1 MRFKAVS
8 RLSGCALLLLAV
20 AGATAQDYP
29 TKQISMA
36 VPFAA
41 GGPTDTLARNLAVVM
56 SQQLKQQVVIEN
68 VTGAGG
74 TIAANRVAKAKPD
87 GYSLLIAHIGMAT
100 APALYRKLPYN
111 PLTDYEY
118 IGQVADVPM
127 TLIAKTG
134 LPPDNLTEL
143 IAYVKK
149 NKDKLNLGNAGL
161 GAASHLCGLLFMSRL
176 EADIT
181 TIPYNGTAPAMTAL
195 MGGQIDLMCDQTTNT
210 TAQIKSG
217 RVKVYGT
224 TTKTRVPS
232 LSMVPTMAEQ
242 GMKDF
247 EVSVW
252 HGVYAPKGTPKPVV
266 EKLVAA
272 LQASVQDATFKSRIA
287 ELGTQ
292 AVSKDKATPES
303 LAKHLKAEIAKWDP
317 IIKKAGV
324 YAD

>member
-1 MRFKAVS
+1 MMFRMAVGVS
-8 RLSGCALLLLAV
+8 SLLMMV
-20 AGATAQDYP
+20 ASAYAQDYP
-29 TKQISMA
+29 NKQISLA

-41 GGPTDTLARNLAVVM
+41 GGPTDTLARNLAVALTPL
-56 SQQLKQQVVIEN
+56 LKQQVVIEN
-68 VTGAGG
+68 IAGAGG
-74 TIAANRVAKAKPD
+74 TIASNRVAKAKPD
-87 GYSLLIAHIGMAT
+87 GYSLLLHHIGMST
-100 APALYRKLPYN
+100 APALYRKLSFN

-127 TLIAKTG
+127 TVIAKTG

-149 NKDKLNLGNAGL
+149 NKEKLNLGNAGL
-161 GAASHLCGLLFMSRL
+161 GAASHLCGLLFMSRI

-210 TAQIKSG
+210 TQQIKSG
-217 RVKVYGT
+217 RVKVYGVT
-224 TTKTRVPS
+224 TAQRIPS

-242 GMKDF
+242 GMKGF

-252 HGVYAPKGTPKPVV
+252 HGVYAPKGTPKPVID
-266 EKLVAA
+266 KLVAA
-272 LQASVQDATFKSRIA
+272 LQTAVQDAQFKSRIG
-287 ELGTQ
+287 ELGAQ
-292 AVSKDKATPES
+292 AVSKDKATPEA

>member
-1 MRFKAVS
+1 MISRILAGVS
-8 RLSGCALLLLAV
+8 SLLVVV
-20 AGATAQDYP
+20 ASAWAQEYP
-29 TKQISMA
+29 TKQISLA

-41 GGPTDTLARNLAVVM
+41 GGPTDTLARNLAATM
-56 SQQLKQQVVIEN
+56 TPLLKQQVVIEN
-68 VTGAGG
+68 VAGAGG
-74 TIAANRVAKAKPD
+74 TIGANRVAKAKPD
-87 GYSLLIAHIGMAT
+87 GYSLLLHHIGMST
-100 APALYRKLPYN
+100 APALYRKLPFN
-111 PLTDYEY
+111 PLTDYEF

-127 TLIAKTG
+127 TVIAKTG

-149 NKDKLNLGNAGL
+149 NKEKLNLGNAGL
-161 GAASHLCGLLFMSRL
+161 GAASHLCGLLFMSRI

-210 TAQIKSG
+210 TQQIKSG
-217 RVKVYGT
+217 RVKVYGVT
-224 TTKTRVPS
+224 TAQRIPS

-242 GMKDF
+242 GLKGF

-252 HGVYAPKGTPKPVV
+252 HGIYAPKGTPKPVV
-266 EKLVAA
+266 DKLVAA
-272 LQASVQDATFKSRIA
+272 LQTAVQDAQFKSRIG
-287 ELGTQ
+287 ELGAQ
-292 AVSKDKATPES
+292 AVSKDKATPEA

-317 IIKKAGV
+317 VIKKAGV